1 MDRAASWVRIM
12 SARAVAALRRRLN
25 AAAYDLLCDEIARLD
40 AENER
45 LRERLQYAEQCA
57 EMWQR
62 DAIEAIEQSGCAPG
76 LTIDGQIVAVAS

>member
-1 MDRAASWVRIM
+1 M

-40 AENER
+40 AENES
-45 LRERLQYAEQCA
+45 LRERLQHAEQCA

-62 DAIEAIEQSGCAPG
+62 DAMEAIEQSGFAPG
-76 LTIDGQIVAVAS
+76 LTIDGRIVAVPA

>member
-1 MDRAASWVRIM
+1 M
-12 SARAVAALRRRLN
+12 SARAVAALRRRLD

-45 LRERLQYAEQCA
+45 LRGRLQYAEQCA

-62 DAIEAIEQSGCAPG
+62 DALAAIEKSGFAPG
-76 LTIDGQIVAVAS
+76 LTIDGQIVAVPA

>member
-1 MDRAASWVRIM
+1 M

-76 LTIDGQIVAVAS
+76 LTIDGRIVAVAA